1 MLQRQDGTFYQVSD
15 PADEDVAASAAAFL
29 GGHEYTVSDAMAAA
43 LTAAGYGAW
52 LTEVI

>member
-1 MLQRQDGTFYQVSD
+1 MLQRQDGTFYQVSN

-29 GGHEYTVSDAMAAA
+29 GGYTYTVSDTTAAA
-43 LTAAGYGAW
+43 LTEAGYGAW